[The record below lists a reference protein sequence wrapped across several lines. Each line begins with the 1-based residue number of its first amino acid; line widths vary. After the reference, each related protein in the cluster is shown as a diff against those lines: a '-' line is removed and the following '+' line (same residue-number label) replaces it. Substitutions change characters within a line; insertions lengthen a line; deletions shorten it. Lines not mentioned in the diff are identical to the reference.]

1 MITIK
6 NIDTDKAIEYIFCT
20 RRFPVLKT
28 HLEDEVH
35 KENGILIYEFVN
47 GTNLN
52 NNIYVNDSKDYQ
64 WIGLYKGDMLIA
76 LQLLHFISET
86 IELVIVEKYSK
97 YTVNNIFETILTYI
111 ENTYKPH
118 KIYTYPLHDKLSKKY
133 KKCGF
138 IEDNNELVK
147 YYK

>member
-76 LQLLHFISET
+76 LQLLHFIDKS
-86 IELVIVEKYSK
+86 IELVITEKYSK

-111 ENTYKPH
+111 ENTYKPD
-118 KIYTYPLHDKLSKKY
+118 KIYTYPLHDKLSEKY
-133 KKCGF
+133 KKCEF